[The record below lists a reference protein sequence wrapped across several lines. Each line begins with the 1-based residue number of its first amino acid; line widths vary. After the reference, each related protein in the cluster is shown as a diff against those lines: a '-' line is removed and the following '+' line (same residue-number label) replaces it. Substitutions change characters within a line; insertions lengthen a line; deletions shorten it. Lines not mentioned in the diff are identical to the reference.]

1 MLVFCHLMA
10 GAAVGLLA
18 GRAGGVRP
26 LVIAGMTGALL
37 PDLID
42 KPIGHLLLGG
52 TLDNGRLVS
61 HSLGFL
67 VAVFAIGYLLFRH
80 SHPLQ
85 GPVLALGV
93 LSHQYLDAMW
103 RDPAAWFYP
112 FRGSFVTG
120 QYPDYFLHG
129 LISEIS
135 SPTEWIFGATLFALL
150 LIVYRPGGEVL
161 RGPRQVAVRLEPWFG
176 ILTGLL
182 GLLTLVAATLALPN
196 LFGTITLA
204 GDKLLLG
211 TSAIV
216 ESVVILGGV
225 PDDPGPGE

>member
-1 MLVFCHLMA
+1 MA

-26 LVIAGMTGALL
+26 LMVAGMTGALL

-52 TLDNGRLVS
+52 TLDNGRLLS

-67 VAVFAIGYLLFRH
+67 VAVFAIGCLLSRR

-103 RDPAAWFYP
+103 CDPTAWFYP
-112 FRGSFVTG
+112 FLGSFVPG

-135 SPTEWIFGATLFALL
+135 SPAEWIFGATLFALIL
-150 LIVYRPGGEVL
+150 LVYHPRGEGLGGLRP
-161 RGPRQVAVRLEPWFG
+161 VAVRLETSFG
-176 ILTGLL
+176 VLTGLL
-182 GLLTLVAATLALPN
+182 GLLSLVAASLALPN
-196 LFGTITLA
+196 PFGTITLA
-204 GDKLLLG
+204 GDYLLLG
-211 TSAIV
+211 TSALV
-216 ESVVILGGV
+216 EGVVILGGV
-225 PDDPGPGE
+225 PDDP